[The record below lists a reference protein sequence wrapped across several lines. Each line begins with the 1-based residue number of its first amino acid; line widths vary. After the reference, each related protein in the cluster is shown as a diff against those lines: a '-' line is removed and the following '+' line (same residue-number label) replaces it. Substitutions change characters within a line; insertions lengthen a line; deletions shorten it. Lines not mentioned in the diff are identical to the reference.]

1 MFNSSF
7 NKGLYKE
14 QIKKYQENC
23 LNRHSKASELILLM
37 KHYQKD
43 NSSSRQVKNL
53 LQSFDA
59 LYNSLY
65 ATKIK
70 KEFDIVALNSI
81 KNYLYNCK
89 LSINIENPEYTIENL
104 KTDLLEI
111 NDIQNETRIYNY
123 FPYYKALTFLSKK
136 TENTFATKDNTDSI
150 QDLLLF
156 FDELLEKFKHNLKW
170 CYRNRYY
177 PFQLISNECVV
188 QYKDT
193 DISLFIASSFCR
205 PINYDRLNSKLQD
218 LELKRK
224 FYDSQNEL
232 SKERETII
240 QIRDEI
246 SKKEN
251 KTFEY
256 MGIFMAIITF
266 LFASIPVFSSKT
278 LSTQE
283 ALWNIGILGTI
294 LIIFLLIL
302 KVFQLLSDRN
312 IKWIAIVMLILM
324 LLGIIG
330 YAISKIS

>member
-1 MFNSSF
+1 MCIRDR
-7 NKGLYKE
+7 YKE

-136 TENTFATKDNTDSI
+136 RRI
-150 QDLLLF
+150 HLR
-156 FDELLEKFKHNLKW
+156 LK
-170 CYRNRYY
+170 
-177 PFQLISNECVV
+177 
-188 QYKDT
+188 T
-193 DISLFIASSFCR
+193 
-205 PINYDRLNSKLQD
+205 
-218 LELKRK
+218 
-224 FYDSQNEL
+224 
-232 SKERETII
+232 I
-240 QIRDEI
+240 QI
-246 SKKEN
+246 
-251 KTFEY
+251 
-256 MGIFMAIITF
+256 
-266 LFASIPVFSSKT
+266 
-278 LSTQE
+278 Q
-283 ALWNIGILGTI
+283 
-294 LIIFLLIL
+294 
-302 KVFQLLSDRN
+302 
-312 IKWIAIVMLILM
+312 
-324 LLGIIG
+324 
-330 YAISKIS
+330 SKIYCSFSMSYLKNSSTT